1 MSETRRVYLKLKGK
15 FIGVDPTPQTSAK
28 GPADKRGRAT
38 VIRLEG
44 DAQFPVYADRE
55 SGGSW
60 EAVDL
65 TKHADGTFDARFVAS
80 GRQLSLT
87 PNGLETRST
96 VGAWE
101 TVRAHEQP
109 PDWKTILL
117 YRSDAPSD
125 VLEAV
130 PA

>member
-1 MSETRRVYLKLKGK
+1 MPDTRRVYLKLKGK

-28 GPADKRGRAT
+28 GPVDRRGRAT
-38 VIRLEG
+38 VVKLEG
-44 DAQFPVYADRE
+44 DAQFPVYADRA
-55 SGGSW
+55 SGGAW

-65 TKHADGTFDARFVAS
+65 TKHDGGTFDARFVAS
-80 GRQLSLT
+80 GRNLSLT
-87 PNGLETRST
+87 PAGLETRST

-109 PDWKTILL
+109 PDWSTILL

-125 VLEAV
+125 VLEVV